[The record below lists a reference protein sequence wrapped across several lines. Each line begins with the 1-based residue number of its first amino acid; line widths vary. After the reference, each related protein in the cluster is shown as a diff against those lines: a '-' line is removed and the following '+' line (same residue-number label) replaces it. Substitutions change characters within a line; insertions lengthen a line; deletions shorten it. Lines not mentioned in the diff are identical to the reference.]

1 MKNKNVLVTGASGMI
16 GHVVVDKLIKK
27 GYNVRATDIQ
37 YNIITEDVFT
47 DYDRNQFEFR
57 MCDLRNFN
65 SCKDLVKDIDIVYHV
80 AGIKGNPQ
88 TAKTKPSRYFV
99 PLLQFNTNMME
110 AARLEGVDWY
120 LYTSSVGVYRQ
131 DDVLEEDSVWKTFPT
146 ENDTYPA
153 WAKRMGELQAHSY
166 EVEFDWENYSIVRP
180 ANVYGPYDNF
190 GEHSMVIPSLIK
202 KANENDVLNVWGD
215 GSPIRDFIYSEDVA
229 DGMIHMVENKI
240 NSPVNLASGNG
251 VTIREIA
258 EIVGK
263 YFNKEIVWDKDK
275 PMGDMKR
282 ILSTERAESFGFK
295 ASTSFEDGI
304 IKTIEWYLEK

>member
-16 GHVVVDKLIKK
+16 GHVVVEKLLSK
-27 GYNVRATDIQ
+27 GYNVRGTDIQ
-37 YNIITEDVFT
+37 YNEITENVFPKH
-47 DYDRNQFEFR
+47 DKSKFEFIR
-57 MCDLRNFN
+57 GDLRNL
-65 SCKDLVKDIDIVYHV
+65 SECKNLVKDMNVVYHV

-110 AARLEGVDWY
+110 ASRLEGVDWY

-153 WAKRMGELQAHSY
+153 WAKRMGELQAHAY
-166 EVEFDWENYSIVRP
+166 EIEFDWENYSIVRP
-180 ANVYGPYDNF
+180 ANVYGPHDNF

-202 KANENDVLNVWGD
+202 KANKNEILEVWGD
-215 GSPIRDFIYSEDVA
+215 GSPVRDFIYSEDVA
-229 DGMIHMVENKI
+229 DGMIHMVENQI

-251 VTIREIA
+251 ITIRKIA
-258 EIVGK
+258 EIVAK
-263 YFNKEIVWDKDK
+263 YFDKKIVWDKDK

-282 ILSTERAESFGFK
+282 ILSTKRAESFGFK
-295 ASTSFEDGI
+295 AQTSFESGI
-304 IKTIEWYLEK
+304 RKTIEWYLQK

>member
-47 DYDRNQFEFR
+47 PYDRNQFEFR
-57 MCDLRNFN
+57 MSDLRNFD
-65 SCKDLVKDIDIVYHV
+65 SCKELVKDIDIVYHV

-131 DDVLEEDSVWKTFPT
+131 DDVLQEDSVWKTFPT

-166 EVEFDWENYSIVRP
+166 EVEFDWKNYSIVRP

-258 EIVGK
+258 EIVAK
-263 YFNKEIVWDKDK
+263 YFDKEIVWDKDK

-295 ASTSFEDGI
+295 AKTSFEDGI

>member
-166 EVEFDWENYSIVRP
+166 EVEFDWKNYSIVRP

-295 ASTSFEDGI
+295 ANTSFEDGI